1 MLIGFLLI
9 NRRDM
14 QQTAKT
20 ILDNFAKF
28 ANYVFRIVLRI
39 MFFINLIAT
48 VELMT
53 FKWTSDIIVENF
65 KETEAATGRAL

>member
-1 MLIGFLLI
+1 
-9 NRRDM
+9 M

-28 ANYVFRIVLRI
+28 ANYIFRIVLRI

-53 FKWTSDIIVENF
+53 LVDEWHIVENF

>member
-20 ILDNFAKF
+20 ILGNFAKF
-28 ANYVFRIVLRI
+28 ANYIFRIVLRI

-53 FKWTSDIIVENF
+53 LVDE
-65 KETEAATGRAL
+65 

>member
-9 NRRDM
+9 NRTDM

-28 ANYVFRIVLRI
+28 ANYIFRIVLRI

-53 FKWTSDIIVENF
+53 LVDE
-65 KETEAATGRAL
+65 